1 MKWNAAREAP
11 AAILLEKNKQTKQ
24 QPERILTELEMS
36 ERNKRAKEL
45 YNPS

>member
-1 MKWNAAREAP
+1 MKWNAVREAP
-11 AAILLEKNKQTKQ
+11 AAILLEKTNKIAV
-24 QPERILTELEMS
+24 ERKLTELEMS

>member
-11 AAILLEKNKQTKQ
+11 AAILLEKKNKISV
-24 QPERILTELEMS
+24 ERKLTELEMN